1 VKTAYDR
8 IANARQVSEAVVN
21 GMRRW
26 IDALWPLALLVVFLG
41 TFRRTGDESGRDQAS
56 PNCEEAR
63 ASDIATLEQCL
74 ELDPRNVELITV
86 IGDHHV
92 ASGATDRAETMY
104 RRALSIDPRDG
115 DVHLR
120 LGELLLTRGDAAAA
134 RTEGEAALTS
144 QPGSLT
150 AKRLVERAAGWR
162 R

>member
-1 VKTAYDR
+1 VTSRDATR
-8 IANARQVSEAVVN
+8 RRQ
-21 GMRRW
+21 
-26 IDALWPLALLVVFLG
+26 
-41 TFRRTGDESGRDQAS
+41 T
-56 PNCEEAR
+56 EAR
-63 ASDIATLEQCL
+63 APDIATLEQCL
-74 ELDPRNVELITV
+74 ELDPRNVELITA

-104 RRALSIDPRDG
+104 RRALSIDPHDG

-134 RTEGEAALTS
+134 RSEGEAALTS

-150 AKRLVERAAGWR
+150 ATRLVERASGWR